1 MALQRRTQS
10 HLIELAEVGG
20 PYKTNVV
27 SPCSLP
33 DAWFDSGYMFTHQLD
48 DFLNLIFF
56 HAGGRGSSDRFS
68 SCSLSPLAGVFNASD
83 NLGKLHRVES
93 RPKCRQ
99 LLVNLVWNG
108 HANVWRSI
116 MKENG
121 NRSPRVSRT
130 EIHGDKQPLARSSRT
145 TSSHYCRQAQAHF
158 WKPRRRSATTRTGA
172 LLHPLRPPL
181 QPKLNWR
188 CRRERY

>member
-1 MALQRRTQS
+1 MFSARRLVRQWIHVHAS
-10 HLIELAEVGG
+10 VGRFFK
-20 PYKTNVV
+20 P
-27 SPCSLP
+27 
-33 DAWFDSGYMFTHQLD
+33 F
-48 DFLNLIFF
+48 FF

-83 NLGKLHRVES
+83 NFVELHRVES
-93 RPKCRQ
+93 RPKCTQ

-108 HANVWRSI
+108 HTNVWRSI
-116 MKENG
+116 LKENG

-145 TSSHYCRQAQAHF
+145 TSSHYFRHCRQAQAHF
-158 WKPRRRSATTRTGA
+158 WRPRRRPATTRAGA
-172 LLHPLRPPL
+172 LLHPLLPPL
-181 QPKLNWR
+181 QPPLNRR